1 VISITVTI
9 VYQYINSVSINKKI
23 THYMKT
29 ALSKNRLPLHV
40 EISEMLAREIQAG
53 ILADGSR
60 LASERLMADELGVA
74 VGTLRKALLE
84 LTQKGLLERV
94 QGSGNYVRKP
104 KQSQNIDTIYSFFRL
119 ELLKGGGLPTAQV
132 LSVERLN
139 KAEYFPALGPQFGT
153 AADGFRIR
161 RLRRL
166 NSINSA
172 IEEIWIDAPKNRN
185 VSVEDLSDSLYLFY
199 RENLKFWITGVEDQV
214 SVNKIPDWTPITFA
228 QKTSASSL
236 NNEHKIW
243 GYIERKSY
251 DQTNMLAEYSLTWF
265 NPEVARYVARI
276 K

>member
-1 VISITVTI
+1 
-9 VYQYINSVSINKKI
+9 
-23 THYMKT
+23 MKS

-74 VGTLRKALLE
+74 VGTLRKALME

-104 KQSQNIDTIYSFFRL
+104 KPKPKQSQHIDTIYSFFRL
-119 ELLKGGGLPTAQV
+119 ELIKGGGLPTAQV
-132 LSVERLN
+132 LSVEKLN
-139 KAEYFPALGPQFGT
+139 KAKYFPALGPQFGT

-161 RLRRL
+161 RLRQL
-166 NSINSA
+166 NSIDSA
-172 IEEIWIDAPKNRN
+172 IEEIWIDAPKNRH

-199 RENLKFWITGVEDQV
+199 RENLKFWITSAEDQV
-214 SVNKIPDWTPITFA
+214 SVKQMPDWTPATFA
-228 QKTSASSL
+228 KDSTVSHL
-236 NNEHKIW
+236 NNEDKVW
-243 GYIERKSY
+243 GYIERQSY
-251 DQTNMLAEYSLTWF
+251 DQNNMLAEYSLTWF
-265 NPEVARYVARI
+265 NPRVARYVARI

>member
-1 VISITVTI
+1 
-9 VYQYINSVSINKKI
+9 
-23 THYMKT
+23 MKS

-74 VGTLRKALLE
+74 VGTLRKALME

-104 KQSQNIDTIYSFFRL
+104 MQSQHIDTIYSFFRL
-119 ELLKGGGLPTAQV
+119 ELIKGGGLPTAQV
-132 LSVERLN
+132 LSVEKLS
-139 KAEYFPALGPQFGT
+139 KAKYFPALGPQFGT

-161 RLRRL
+161 RLRQL
-166 NSINSA
+166 NSIDSA
-172 IEEIWIDAPKNRN
+172 IEEIWIDAPKNRH

-199 RENLKFWITGVEDQV
+199 RENLKFWITSAEDQV
-214 SVNKIPDWTPITFA
+214 SINQMPDWTPTAFA
-228 QKTSASSL
+228 KDPTAIHF
-236 NNEHKIW
+236 NNEHKVW
-243 GYIERKSY
+243 GYIERQSY
-251 DQTNMLAEYSLTWF
+251 DQNNMLAEYSMTRF
-265 NPEVARYVARI
+265 NPWVARYVARI

>member
-1 VISITVTI
+1 
-9 VYQYINSVSINKKI
+9 
-23 THYMKT
+23 MKS

-74 VGTLRKALLE
+74 VGTLRKALME

-104 KQSQNIDTIYSFFRL
+104 MQSQHIDTIYSFFRL
-119 ELLKGGGLPTAQV
+119 ELIKGGGLPTAQV
-132 LSVERLN
+132 LSVEKLN
-139 KAEYFPALGPQFGT
+139 KAKYFPALGPQFGT

-161 RLRRL
+161 RLRQL
-166 NSINSA
+166 NSIDSA
-172 IEEIWIDAPKNRN
+172 IEEIWIDAPKNRH

-199 RENLKFWITGVEDQV
+199 RENLKFWITSAEDQV
-214 SVNKIPDWTPITFA
+214 SVKQMPDWTPTAFA
-228 QKTSASSL
+228 KDSTVSHL
-236 NNEHKIW
+236 NNEDKVW
-243 GYIERKSY
+243 GYIERQSY
-251 DQTNMLAEYSLTWF
+251 DQNNLLAEYSLTWF
-265 NPEVARYVARI
+265 NPRVARYVARI

>member
-1 VISITVTI
+1 
-9 VYQYINSVSINKKI
+9 
-23 THYMKT
+23 MKS

-53 ILADGSR
+53 VLADGSR

-74 VGTLRKALLE
+74 VGTLRKALME

-104 KQSQNIDTIYSFFRL
+104 KQSQHIDTIYSFFRL
-119 ELLKGGGLPTAQV
+119 ELIKGGGLPTAQV

-139 KAEYFPALGPQFGT
+139 KAKHFPALGPQFGT

-161 RLRRL
+161 RLRQL

-172 IEEIWIDAPKNRN
+172 IEEIWIDAPENRN
-185 VSVEDLSDSLYLFY
+185 VNVEDLSDSLYLFY
-199 RENLKFWITGVEDQV
+199 RENLKFWITSAEDQV
-214 SVNKIPDWTPITFA
+214 SINKLPDWTPTFFVKDA
-228 QKTSASSL
+228 TASHFT
-236 NNEHKIW
+236 NEHKVW
-243 GYIERKSY
+243 GYIERQSY
-251 DQTNMLAEYSLTWF
+251 DQNNMLAEYSMTWF
-265 NPEVARYVARI
+265 NPLVARYVARI

>member
-1 VISITVTI
+1 
-9 VYQYINSVSINKKI
+9 
-23 THYMKT
+23 MKS

-74 VGTLRKALLE
+74 VGTLRKALME

-104 KQSQNIDTIYSFFRL
+104 KQSQHIDTIYSFFRL
-119 ELLKGGGLPTAQV
+119 ELIKGGGLPTAQV

-139 KAEYFPALGPQFGT
+139 KAKHFPALGPQFGT

-161 RLRRL
+161 RLRQL
-166 NSINSA
+166 NSIDSA
-172 IEEIWIDAPKNRN
+172 IEEIWIDAPKNRH

-199 RENLKFWITGVEDQV
+199 RENLKFWITSAEDQV
-214 SVNKIPDWTPITFA
+214 SINKLPDWTPTFFA
-228 QKTSASSL
+228 KDATASHFT
-236 NNEHKIW
+236 NEHKVW
-243 GYIERKSY
+243 GYIERQSY
-251 DQTNMLAEYSLTWF
+251 DQNNMLAEYSMTWF
-265 NPEVARYVARI
+265 NPWVARYVARI

>member
-1 VISITVTI
+1 
-9 VYQYINSVSINKKI
+9 
-23 THYMKT
+23 MKS

-53 ILADGSR
+53 VLADGSR

-104 KQSQNIDTIYSFFRL
+104 KQSQNVDTIYSFFRL
-119 ELLKGGGLPTAQV
+119 ELIKGGGLPTAQV

-139 KAEYFPALGPQFGT
+139 KVDHFPPFGPLVGN
-153 AADGFRIR
+153 AANGFRIR

-166 NSINSA
+166 NSIDSA
-172 IEEIWIDAPKNRN
+172 IEEIWIDAPENRN
-185 VSVEDLSDSLYLFY
+185 LSVEDLSDSLYLFY
-199 RENLKFWITGVEDQV
+199 RENLKFWITSAEDQV
-214 SVNKIPDWTPITFA
+214 SVNQMPDWTPPTFA
-228 QKTSASSL
+228 KDTTVSHV
-236 NNEHKIW
+236 NNEHKVW

-251 DQTNMLAEYSLTWF
+251 DQNNMLAEYSLTWF
-265 NPEVARYVARI
+265 NPRVARYVARI

>member
-1 VISITVTI
+1 
-9 VYQYINSVSINKKI
+9 
-23 THYMKT
+23 MKS

-53 ILADGSR
+53 VLADGSR
-60 LASERLMADELGVA
+60 LASERSMADELGVA

-119 ELLKGGGLPTAQV
+119 ELIKGGGLPTAQV

-139 KAEYFPALGPQFGT
+139 KAEYFPQFGPQVGS
-153 AADGFRIR
+153 AANGFRIR

-166 NSINSA
+166 NLIDSA
-172 IEEIWIDAPKNRN
+172 IEEIWVDAPENRN
-185 VSVEDLSDSLYLFY
+185 LRVEDLSDSLYLFY

-214 SVNKIPDWTPITFA
+214 SINQMPDWTPTTFA
-228 QKTSASSL
+228 TDATAINA
-236 NNEHKIW
+236 NNEQKVW

-251 DQTNMLAEYSLTWF
+251 DQNNMLAEYSLTWF
-265 NPEVARYVARI
+265 NPRVARYVARI

>member
-1 VISITVTI
+1 
-9 VYQYINSVSINKKI
+9 
-23 THYMKT
+23 MKS

-53 ILADGSR
+53 VLADGSR

-119 ELLKGGGLPTAQV
+119 ELIKGGGLPTAQV
-132 LSVERLN
+132 LSVERLK
-139 KAEYFPALGPQFGT
+139 KADHFPPFGPHVGN
-153 AADGFRIR
+153 AANGFRIR

-166 NSINSA
+166 NLIDSA
-172 IEEIWIDAPKNRN
+172 IEEIWIDAPENRN
-185 VSVEDLSDSLYLFY
+185 LSVEDLSDSLYLFY
-199 RENLKFWITGVEDQV
+199 RENLKFWITSAEDQV
-214 SVNKIPDWTPITFA
+214 SVNQMPDWTPTTFA
-228 QKTSASSL
+228 ADATASHL
-236 NNEHKIW
+236 NNEQKVW

-251 DQTNMLAEYSLTWF
+251 DQNNMLAEYSLTWF
-265 NPEVARYVARI
+265 NPRVARYVARI

>member
-1 VISITVTI
+1 
-9 VYQYINSVSINKKI
+9 
-23 THYMKT
+23 MKS

-53 ILADGSR
+53 VLADGAR

-74 VGTLRKALLE
+74 VGTLRKALME

-104 KQSQNIDTIYSFFRL
+104 KQSQHIDTIYSFFRL
-119 ELLKGGGLPTAQV
+119 ELIKGGGLPTAQV

-139 KAEYFPALGPQFGT
+139 KAKHFPALGPQFGT

-161 RLRRL
+161 RLRQL

-172 IEEIWIDAPKNRN
+172 IEEIWIDAPENRN
-185 VSVEDLSDSLYLFY
+185 VNVEDLSDSLYLFY
-199 RENLKFWITGVEDQV
+199 RENLKFWITSAEDQV
-214 SVNKIPDWTPITFA
+214 SINKLPDWTPTFFA
-228 QKTSASSL
+228 KDATASHFT
-236 NNEHKIW
+236 NEHKVW
-243 GYIERKSY
+243 GYIERQSY
-251 DQTNMLAEYSLTWF
+251 DQNNMLAEYSMTWF
-265 NPEVARYVARI
+265 NPLVARYVARI

>member
-1 VISITVTI
+1 
-9 VYQYINSVSINKKI
+9 
-23 THYMKT
+23 MKT

-166 NSINSA
+166 NSIDSA
-172 IEEIWIDAPKNRN
+172 IEEIWIDAPENRN